1 MRLKSIELQGYKTF
15 AGKTS
20 FKMAEQVTCIVG
32 PNGSGKSNIADAIRW
47 VLGEQSYS
55 LLRGK
60 KTVDM
65 IFDGSNQRPRAGMAS
80 VEIIFD
86 NANGWLPVDFT
97 EVAIGRRAYR
107 DGTNEYRLNGQ
118 KVRLKDIA
126 ELLGNSGLS
135 ERTYTIIGQGLVD
148 SALSL
153 RAEERRKLF
162 EEAAGI
168 GLYRSRRDEA
178 QRRLETTFRNLER
191 VEDILTELKPRLRS
205 LERQSRRARRH
216 EQVRADLRML
226 LRDWYGYHWQRS
238 QRELNDARGAAKS
251 QESIWDQARQ
261 EQLVLDEKLGEFR
274 EHIQGVRARLGSWHR
289 ELSHLHA
296 QRETMTRELAVSDER
311 RRSLVIQH
319 QNVSDEHTRFDE
331 QIISFSERLAET
343 DTDMQRLLAEM
354 EEAQQHVSSAK
365 EVLAQRQTEREQ
377 MQTAVQQAGT
387 ELASLTQQQNRLQAR
402 FAERNA
408 RDARQREDLLTA
420 DQAVAD
426 AETTFKQAAQHLAS
440 AVADTKTAVADRSAA
455 EGALTNHRQQ
465 LAAVEKERKD
475 VLEKRSIRQADLARV
490 EAQLEV
496 LDQADK
502 ALFGYASGTQLLLKS
517 SQKGSLKGAQGAL
530 SSQLEVPEAFE
541 TAIAAALGEYLDAV
555 LLNDEISSRHA
566 LELLSKESTRG
577 ALLPLDALVPIQP
590 LSVKPGQGVEGVA
603 AALIQAPA
611 ALRPAV
617 DLLLGQTLIVHDHA
631 AARRVLAGK
640 PSTARAVT
648 LRGEVFHASGPI
660 TAGLDAGVSTLSRP
674 RQRKEM
680 DAQIKNARQQV
691 ADTQARINKLDQT
704 LEKMAAEADKLNREV
719 EANRTLEFGAA
730 QRQREIDLT
739 HKQAERQAQW
749 QRSQHLKLSD
759 DIADGEIGARK
770 IQTQL
775 SELEIAISQSDE
787 NLQERQIAL
796 IGLSSESYQAQV
808 SHWNMQAAVA
818 ERALVDAQTRHHERQ
833 TAFDQAEHS
842 KTKLS
847 KRLAALG
854 IEVGEL
860 EQKITGLRE
869 QESKVAEQVKTLMVL
884 IEPAEQELETS
895 ESRQTALQKDEAVA
909 RQSLSTSDR
918 LHTQA
923 RLVLTRRQESLDR
936 LRERVEADFGLVSF
950 SYAEDISGPTP
961 LPLGDFVE
969 QLPTVLELPKDMGE
983 TIKQQRAQLRR
994 MGAINPEAQQEH
1006 EEVNQR
1012 FTFMTSQV
1020 DDLQHAE
1027 TDIKEVIAELD
1038 VLMEREFRKTF
1049 DAVAIEFREIFTR
1062 LFGGGSARLVLT
1074 DPENLTDTGIDIDA
1088 RLPGR
1093 RTQNLSL
1100 LSGGERSLTATALVF
1115 SLIKVSP
1122 TPFCVLDE
1130 VDAMLDEANVG
1141 RFRDLLSELSQNT
1154 QFIVITHNRNT
1165 VQVADIIYGV
1175 TMGRDTASQVI
1186 SLKLDEVADVM
1197 VT

>member
-1 MRLKSIELQGYKTF
+1 MRLKTIELQGYKTF

-65 IFDGSNQRPRAGMAS
+65 IFHGSNQRSQAGMAS

-97 EVAIGRRAYR
+97 EVSIGRRAYR
-107 DGTNEYRLNGQ
+107 DGSNEYRLNGQ

-178 QRRLETTFRNLER
+178 QRRLDTTLRNLER
-191 VEDILTELKPRLRS
+191 VEDILAELKPRLRS
-205 LERQSRRARRH
+205 LERQSRRAQEH
-216 EQVRADLRML
+216 EQVRDDLRML
-226 LRDWYGYHWQRS
+226 LRDWYGFHWQRT
-238 QRELNDARGAAKS
+238 QRELNEARSAAKS

-261 EQLVLDEKLGEFR
+261 EQLILDEKLGEFR
-274 EHIQGVRARLGSWHR
+274 VHIQGVRARLGSWHR

-311 RRSLVIQH
+311 RRSLVMQQ
-319 QNVSDEHTRFDE
+319 QNVSDESARFDE
-331 QIISFSERLAET
+331 QMIAFSERLAET
-343 DTDMQRLLAEM
+343 DTDVKRLRLEL
-354 EEAQQHVSSAK
+354 EEAQQQVKSAQ
-365 EVLAQRQTEREQ
+365 ETLAQRQTERENLE
-377 MQTAVQQAGT
+377 TSHQQAST
-387 ELASLTQQQNRLQAR
+387 KLASFTQQQNRLQAR
-402 FAERNA
+402 LTERSA
-408 RDARQREDLLTA
+408 RDTHQREELLNTE
-420 DQAVAD
+420 QAVKD
-426 AETTFKQAAQHLAS
+426 AELTFKQVAQRLSAAA
-440 AVADTKTAVADRSAA
+440 ADTKKAAAAEIDAEQTLITHRQHFTAVESEKKDLLEVRS
-455 EGALTNHRQQ
+455 TN
-465 LAAVEKERKD
+465 
-475 VLEKRSIRQADLARV
+475 QADLARL

-496 LDQADK
+496 LDQAEK
-502 ALFGYASGTQLLLKS
+502 ALAGYASGTQLLLKS
-517 SQKGSLKGAQGAL
+517 SQKGSLKGAKGAL
-530 SSQLEVPEAFE
+530 SSQLEVPKAFE

-555 LLNDEISSRHA
+555 LLHDETSSSQA
-566 LELLSKESTRG
+566 LDLLSKETTRG
-577 ALLPLDALVPIQP
+577 ALLPLDALAPLPP
-590 LSVKPGQGVEGVA
+590 LSVKPAQGVEGVA
-603 AALIQAPA
+603 ASLVQAPA

-631 AARRVLAGK
+631 TARRVLVGK

-660 TAGLDAGVSTLSRP
+660 TAGLDAAVSTLSRP

-680 DAQIKNARQQV
+680 DAQIKNAQQLV
-691 ADTQARINKLDQT
+691 ADIQTRIKKLDKS
-704 LEKMAAEADKLNREV
+704 LEKMAAETEKLKRDV
-719 EANRTLEFGAA
+719 EASHSAKIIAA
-730 QRQREIDLT
+730 QKQAEIDLT
-739 HKQAERQAQW
+739 HKQTERQVQW
-749 QRSQHLKLSD
+749 QRSQHNKLSA
-759 DIADGEIGARK
+759 DIADGEIETK
-770 IQTQL
+770 DIQNQL
-775 SELEIAISQSDE
+775 SELTIAISQSDQ
-787 NLQERQIAL
+787 NLQKYQNAL
-796 IGLSSESYQAQV
+796 IGLSSESFQTQV
-808 SHWNMQAAVA
+808 SHWNTQAAVA
-818 ERALVDAQTRHHERQ
+818 ERALGDAQTRHHERQ
-833 TAFDQAEHS
+833 TAFDQA
-842 KTKLS
+842 KQDKLS
-847 KRLAALG
+847 LTRRLSALG
-854 IEVGEL
+854 IEADEL
-860 EQKITGLRE
+860 DQKMTGLRE
-869 QESKVAEQVKTLMVL
+869 QESKVTEQVKTLMAL
-884 IEPAEQELETS
+884 IDPAEDELESS
-895 ESRQTALQKDEAVA
+895 ENQQMDLQEDEAAA
-909 RQSLSTSDR
+909 RQSLSASDR
-918 LHTQA
+918 RHAQA
-923 RLVLTRRQESLDR
+923 QLTLSRRQESLDR

-950 SYAEDISGPTP
+950 SYAEDVSGPTP

-969 QLPTVLELPKDMGE
+969 QLPTVLELPKGMGE

-994 MGAINPEAQQEH
+994 MGAVNPEAQQEY

-1012 FTFMTSQV
+1012 FTFMNTQV
-1020 DDLQHAE
+1020 DDLKRAE
-1027 TDIKEVIAELD
+1027 TDVKEVIAELD
-1038 VLMEREFRKTF
+1038 LLMEREFRKTF

-1115 SLIKVSP
+1115 SLLKVSP

-1141 RFRDLLSELSQNT
+1141 RFRDLLSELSKNT

-1165 VQVADIIYGV
+1165 VQVADVIYGV

-1186 SLKLDEVADVM
+1186 SLKLDQVAEVM
-1197 VT
+1197 ES